1 MSLIRKCDGNQ
12 IAVAFRR
19 LPSFSLIL
27 VALLAL
33 TCGGRSAITE
43 SRVAPGDDV
52 KVLIPEEDGWAAL
65 TVRAREGGV
74 HLVRTRGKIDAALHV
89 FGRDGRCL
97 GTSDDVFELD
107 AAVLFLLDEGE
118 TASIEVSLSTGA
130 RERPDKPATVL
141 SFRRIETPVI
151 PVSAGGSARGAIAP
165 GRGAL
170 FSFTA
175 PADGT
180 ARIKTETEGDLDTLL
195 AIKDDHGLFLGF
207 NDDRTKEDLSSIML
221 VPVTRGRRYVC
232 LVSGVGCDDKGE
244 FSLEV
249 SEIEPTPPDDHP
261 DRPTAP
267 PVPGRAFFGGT
278 AAIEI
283 TAKAREIAGDWERLG
298 DVDVV
303 ELLFRE
309 AGLYRLEIHS
319 ELDSLMIVYDA
330 AGRPLRADDDSGK
343 RNNARLLV
351 EARQNERLRVLV
363 RPLSHLERGAWRL
376 TIHRVDEGLPRP
388 IARKIENGRVL
399 GLAICVADNP
409 PPKSLCD
416 AITDG
421 WNFHRFL
428 TGSLGARQEDVVVL
442 VDDID
447 NREDDLTVPRI
458 RAAMAELAVRAGPED
473 LVVFAYSGHGDSSRD
488 LSSLE
493 PEYRSYGEDL
503 FRRDLDRIRAGR
515 VIVMID
521 ACNSGGF
528 ARSLA
533 APNRWVYCSS
543 RVDETSNASLAGQP
557 ERTGGSVFL
566 AHLFDE
572 LLYRRESTSLARAFH
587 RAAAAVTRLDR
598 DQRPIAYEPRDFPL
612 PADPGR

>member
-1 MSLIRKCDGNQ
+1 MKPASRFG
-12 IAVAFRR
+12 R
-19 LPSFSLIL
+19 LPRFSLIL

-33 TCGGRSAITE
+33 TCGGRSA
-43 SRVAPGDDV
+43 SSGSSLAPGNDV
-52 KVLIPEEDGWAAL
+52 KVLISEQDGWATL
-65 TVRAREGGV
+65 TVRAQEGGV

-130 RERPDKPATVL
+130 RERPEKPATVL

-151 PVSAGGSARGAIAP
+151 PVAAGGSARGVIAP
-165 GRGAL
+165 GRAAI

-175 PADGT
+175 PANGT
-180 ARIKTETEGDLDTLL
+180 ARIKTEIEGDLDTLL
-195 AIKDDHGLFLGF
+195 AIRDDQGLFVGF
-207 NDDRTKEDLSSIML
+207 NDDRSKEDLSSIML
-221 VPVTRGRRYVC
+221 VPVVRGRRYVC
-232 LVSGVGCDDKGE
+232 LVSGVGGDDKGE

-249 SEIEPTPPDDHP
+249 AEVEPTPTDDHP
-261 DRPTAP
+261 DRPAAP
-267 PVPGRAFFGGT
+267 PGSTV
-278 AAIEI
+278 EI
-283 TAKAREIAGDWERLG
+283 TTKAREIAGNWERLG

-309 AGLYRLEIHS
+309 AGLYRLEIQS

-330 AGRPLRADDDSGK
+330 DGRPIRADDDSGK
-343 RNNARLLV
+343 ENNARLLV
-351 EARQNERLRVLV
+351 EARRGERLRALV
-363 RPLSHLERGAWRL
+363 RPLSHLDRGAWRL
-376 TIHRVDEGLPRP
+376 AIQRVGEGLPP
-388 IARKIENGRVL
+388 PVARKIENGRVL
-399 GLAICVADNP
+399 GLAICVADNS

-416 AITDG
+416 AISDG

-458 RAAMAELAVRAGPED
+458 RAAIAELAARAGPED

-488 LSSLE
+488 RSSIE
-493 PEYRSYGEDL
+493 PEYRSYAGDL
-503 FRRDLDRIRAGR
+503 FRRDLDQIQAGR
-515 VIVMID
+515 VIVLID

-528 ARSLA
+528 ARSLV

-543 RVDETSNASLAGQP
+543 RVDEASNASLAGQP
-557 ERTGGSVFL
+557 ARTGGSVFL

-572 LLYRRESTSLARAFH
+572 LLYRRETTSLAQAFS

-598 DQRPIAYEPRDFPL
+598 DQRPIAHEPRAFSL
-612 PADPGR
+612 PPDPAR